1 MRPIRFVRSAGVP
14 CVLSVL
20 VAAAVAAVAVIASGC
35 AEQRMEARR
44 DVKIAALAKYP
55 GGAKRSDAVPVTAV
69 DYPGQKKLE
78 LLNTGDK
85 PVLSPIVWVNQTF
98 LNRAETIPAR
108 GSVTVKYVDL
118 IEQGQG
124 VQDLAANGGS
134 PSTVELQTSDGLFTA
149 LGPVRK

>member
-1 MRPIRFVRSAGVP
+1 MLPIRFVRSVGIWAV
-14 CVLSVL
+14 V
-20 VAAAVAAVAVIASGC
+20 VAAGAIASGC

-55 GGAKRSDAVPVTAV
+55 GSAKKSDSVVAV

-78 LLNTGDK
+78 LLNTGNT
-85 PVLSPIVWVNQTF
+85 PIPSPIVWVNQTF
-98 LNRAETIPAR
+98 LYRADTIPAR
-108 GSVTVKYVDL
+108 GSVTVKYVEL

-124 VQDLAANGGS
+124 VQDLAANGG
-134 PSTVELQTSDGLFTA
+134 PANVVEVQTSDGLWTC